1 MGYARVSTSDQDLRM
16 QRDALIAVGVDPRDI
31 WEETASGASLAKR
44 KQFHFM
50 MKDVRAGDIVYVWKL
65 DRLARNVMDL
75 FETWKAI
82 EERGAQLVVIT
93 QPGLD
98 TRTPMGRAMFGMLAV
113 FADFERALAYE
124 RTMEGL
130 KAARARGRWGGR
142 ESKFKDADVLA
153 LQHLPKPVAARQIG
167 MTPAGYAKR
176 LARALEN
183 QAKGTPDAR
192 SSRHQ

>member
-1 MGYARVSTSDQDLRM
+1 M
-16 QRDALIAVGVDPRDI
+16 QRDAMIAEGVDPRDI
-31 WEETASGASLAKR
+31 WEEKASGASLKGR

-50 MKDVRAGDIVYVWKL
+50 MKDVQAGDIVYVWKL
-65 DRLARNVMDL
+65 DRLARNVLDL
-75 FETWKAI
+75 FKTVRTI
-82 EERGAQLVVIT
+82 EERGAKLVVIT

-142 ESKFKDADVLA
+142 ESKFKDAEVLA
-153 LQHLPKPVAARQIG
+153 LQHLPMKVAARQLG
-167 MTPAGYAKR
+167 MKSEAGFKKR
-176 LARALEN
+176 LAKALSN

-192 SSRHQ
+192 G